1 MPRGRKGSKMDVY
14 SRRARRWAARL
25 AAVGLSTLI
34 GAAPTGG
41 ADSAKPRPAR
51 VVLASWHH
59 ELTLTHQEPVSDPSL
74 IYADDK
80 GTITAAAL
88 ASFLRRQR
96 SPMAPFAPD
105 IIRAANTHGADPRIV
120 VAIAGEESGYGRVCR
135 GYNAW
140 GWDGGRYRWKS
151 WPESI
156 DAYSRLLATRYPN
169 HRDYRRIARRYNP
182 PSPEGWAAKVAL
194 HLRWLEADLR
204 SA

>member
-1 MPRGRKGSKMDVY
+1 MSSRKASK
-14 SRRARRWAARL
+14 WAARVTALGL
-25 AAVGLSTLI
+25 AVLVGVVPS
-34 GAAPTGG
+34 GG
-41 ADSAKPRPAR
+41 AEAGKPKQVR

-59 ELTLTHQEPVSDPSL
+59 ELAVTHQEVVSDPSL
-74 IYADDK
+74 IYADEK
-80 GTITAAAL
+80 GTMTAAAL
-88 ASFLRRQR
+88 ATFLRRQR
-96 SPMAPFAPD
+96 SPMAPYAPD
-105 IIRAANTHGADPRIV
+105 IIRAANAYGTDPRIV

-140 GWDGGRYRWKS
+140 GWDGGRYRWRS

-156 DAYSRLLATRYPN
+156 DQYSRLLASRYPN

-194 HLRWLEADLR
+194 HLRWLEAGLQ

>member
-1 MPRGRKGSKMDVY
+1 MYMGSPK
-14 SRRARRWAARL
+14 ARRWAARV
-25 AAVGLSTLI
+25 AALGLSALI
-34 GAAPTGG
+34 GAAPSD
-41 ADSAKPRPAR
+41 APDLAKPKPAR
-51 VVLASWHH
+51 VVMASWHH
-59 ELTLTHQEPVSDPSL
+59 ELTLKHQEPLNDPSL
-74 IYADDK
+74 IYADQK

-96 SPMAPFAPD
+96 SPMAPFATD
-105 IIRAANTHGADPRIV
+105 IIRAANAYGADPRIV

-140 GWDGGRYRWKS
+140 GWDGGRHRWRS

-156 DAYSRLLATRYPN
+156 DSYSRLLASRYPN

-182 PSPEGWAAKVAL
+182 PSPDGWAAKVAL
-194 HLRWLEADLR
+194 HLRWLEAGLR